1 MRCKKDSIVAAII
14 YMACKEEGVPRTF
27 KEISKET
34 EISEKE
40 IRKYYRALNKI
51 LPKGTGRTS
60 ASDLVVPLHPTPF
73 PSFSLCLSVCLLLV
87 SLFLTAS
94 CDDLD
99 RAASARS

>member
-1 MRCKKDSIVAAII
+1 MRCKKDSVVAAII

-34 EISEKE
+34 NIPEKE

-60 ASDLVVPLHPTPF
+60 AADLVVRTTHLLASECAQLTVGRRRF
-73 PSFSLCLSVCLLLV
+73 CSRTDSVPS
-87 SLFLTAS
+87 
-94 CDDLD
+94 
-99 RAASARS
+99 

>member
-1 MRCKKDSIVAAII
+1 
-14 YMACKEEGVPRTF
+14 MACKEEGVPRTF

-60 ASDLVVPLHPTPF
+60 ASDLVVLPSRPLPIP
-73 PSFSLCLSVCLLLV
+73 CRV
-87 SLFLTAS
+87 SCVVSWCVS
-94 CDDLD
+94 CVT
-99 RAASARS
+99 S